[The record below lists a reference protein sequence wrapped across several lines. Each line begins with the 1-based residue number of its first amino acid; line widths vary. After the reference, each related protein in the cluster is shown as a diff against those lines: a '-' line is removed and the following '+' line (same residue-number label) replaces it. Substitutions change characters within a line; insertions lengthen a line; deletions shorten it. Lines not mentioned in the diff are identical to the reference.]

1 VAYRSLAILAALA
14 AGLSLYMTVTSLLG
28 TQQLG
33 CGEGTFNCE
42 SLLATRWS
50 NWLSLPVTTLGFAA
64 YATLAGLA
72 AGQLFE
78 LPDRVRKLS
87 RGMLLGG
94 TAVVAA
100 AAFWFIALQ
109 AVVLK
114 EYCLYC
120 TAIHACGLAMLL
132 VAVSATEA
140 SLREIAVSLGV
151 GLAGGA
157 ILVAGQVTSLNQPPQ
172 KPPYHVVAAPDLRL
186 PEPIEIPPTGDS
198 SGTVS
203 VLNGQIV
210 IGRDSRP
217 MLGDPTASRV
227 TVKMFDYTCG
237 YCRRLHGQL
246 EELIAESPDEYAVV
260 LIHVPLSPECNPHR
274 KEDAGRHAD
283 ACELTRLA
291 LAVWLTDREA
301 FAEFNRWLCGGESAR
316 TAAAARAEAERLIG
330 TEPLADALAEPRIDS
345 MIAENVEL
353 YALDQITLLPS
364 LLTERRLISGSF
376 LDAEQLREVWSSP
389 GRSLSEDF

>member
-1 VAYRSLAILAALA
+1 MAYRSLAILAALA
-14 AGLSLYMTVTSLLG
+14 AGLSLYMTITSLLG
-28 TQQLG
+28 TQPLG

-50 NWLSLPVTTLGFAA
+50 NWLGLPVTTLAFAA

-78 LPDRVRKLS
+78 LPDRVWKLS
-87 RGMLLGG
+87 RGMLLAG

-120 TAIHACGLAMLL
+120 TAIHACGLAMLF
-132 VAVSATEA
+132 VAVAGTEA
-140 SLREIAVSLGV
+140 SLREISVSLAA
-151 GLAGGA
+151 GLASVA
-157 ILVAGQVTSLNQPPQ
+157 ILIGGQVTSLNQPPQ
-172 KPPYHVVAAPDLRL
+172 KLPYQVVADPDLML
-186 PEPIEIPPTGDS
+186 PEPIVIPQTRDS
-198 SGTVS
+198 SGTIS
-203 VLNGQIV
+203 VLNGEVV

-217 MLGDPTASRV
+217 VLGDPAAPLV
-227 TVKMFDYTCG
+227 AVKLFDYTCG

-246 EELIAESPDEYAVV
+246 EELIAESPGEYAVV

-274 KEDAGRHAD
+274 KEDAERHAD

-291 LAVWLTDREA
+291 LAVWLSDREA
-301 FAEFNRWLCGGESAR
+301 FAEF
-316 TAAAARAEAERLIG
+316 
-330 TEPLADALAEPRIDS
+330 
-345 MIAENVEL
+345 
-353 YALDQITLLPS
+353 ALDQISLLPS
-364 LLTERRLISGSF
+364 LLTERRIISGSF
-376 LDAEQLREVWSSP
+376 YDAEQLREVWSQAERPAS
-389 GRSLSEDF
+389 SVD